1 MEKRNRK
8 TCVHFNRETGSDK
21 IFAMFDGIQSKKYR
35 KRNIESFLYDI
46 ESFLYENLLSD
57 LDTKFIVEEPIPRN
71 KEESHQILT
80 PEATVQVE
88 SNVLN
93 ESEPPRKKLKQKV
106 KMS

>member
-1 MEKRNRK
+1 MEKINRK

-21 IFAMFDGIQSKKYR
+21 IFAMFDGIQIEKYR
-35 KRNIESFLYDI
+35 KRNI

-57 LDTKFIVEEPIPRN
+57 LDTRFIVEEPIPRN
-71 KEESHQILT
+71 REESHQILT

-93 ESEPPRKKLKQKV
+93 ESEPPRKKLKQKD
-106 KMS
+106 KIS